1 MSLEAMIGAI
11 STIVIAGV
19 IAIVAFRVSRQHL
32 RYTIA
37 TSAEF
42 TTDTQ
47 LSEDLRDLIQTVTIA
62 GSCAM
67 VGVCLIAIVLEHFTI
82 PQIAIVTGIV
92 FFLDVGLAGLTR
104 ALEQVQELREE
115 FWRDVRVTGT
125 DDRLNQEL
133 EKAGRVA
140 DFLELAELMITDAL
154 DRQESCGAHFREEY
168 ALPDGEAKRDD
179 ERWCNVSA
187 WETNPAGQHRRYQE
201 PLRFESVKLQVRN
214 YR

>member
-67 VGVCLIAIVLEHFTI
+67 VGVCLITI
-82 PQIAIVTGIV
+82 
-92 FFLDVGLAGLTR
+92 
-104 ALEQVQELREE
+104 
-115 FWRDVRVTGT
+115 VRVTART
-125 DDRLNQEL
+125 STPRS
-133 EKAGRVA
+133 R
-140 DFLELAELMITDAL
+140 
-154 DRQESCGAHFREEY
+154 
-168 ALPDGEAKRDD
+168 
-179 ERWCNVSA
+179 
-187 WETNPAGQHRRYQE
+187 
-201 PLRFESVKLQVRN
+201 
-214 YR
+214 

>member
-1 MSLEAMIGAI
+1 MSLEAMIGAV
-11 STIVIAGV
+11 STVAIAGV

-37 TSAEF
+37 ISAEF

-92 FFLDVGLAGLTR
+92 FFLDVGLARLTGKSW
-104 ALEQVQELREE
+104 A
-115 FWRDVRVTGT
+115 
-125 DDRLNQEL
+125 
-133 EKAGRVA
+133 
-140 DFLELAELMITDAL
+140 LAELAA
-154 DRQESCGAHFREEY
+154 R
-168 ALPDGEAKRDD
+168 RDL
-179 ERWCNVSA
+179 EIPYGWWGSLLSTGRI
-187 WETNPAGQHRRYQE
+187 
-201 PLRFESVKLQVRN
+201 
-214 YR
+214 